1 MRSLLTERGMLM
13 KVRDIMDLLAAG
25 VLTSREDQL
34 MVLELVTALADL
46 LDGTVEREIKHL
58 EKIEQLEGEVRKYK
72 RLAGQRKN

>member
-1 MRSLLTERGMLM
+1 M
-13 KVRDIMDLLAAG
+13 KIQDIMDLLAAG
-25 VLTSREDQL
+25 VLTRQEDQL
-34 MVLELVTALADL
+34 MVLELVMALADL

>member
-1 MRSLLTERGMLM
+1 M
-13 KVRDIMDLLAAG
+13 KIQDIMDLLAAG

-34 MVLELVTALADL
+34 MVLELVMALAEL

-72 RLAGQRKN
+72 RLAGQRKTN

>member
-1 MRSLLTERGMLM
+1 M
-13 KVRDIMDLLAAG
+13 KIQDIMDLLAAG
-25 VLTSREDQL
+25 VLTRQEDQL

-72 RLAGQRKN
+72 RLARQRKK

>member
-1 MRSLLTERGMLM
+1 M
-13 KVRDIMDLLAAG
+13 KIQDIMDLLAAG
-25 VLTSREDQL
+25 VLTRQEDQL

-72 RLAGQRKN
+72 RLARQRKN